1 MSSERKDN
9 ISLRRTSSTSKVI
22 SRALVPILSG
32 LLVAASMPPWG
43 WWPLA
48 FVGIAMYGTTAVRH
62 RDTSFSTGFLF
73 AVAWFLPSMAW
84 MWFLTAPGYVAAILI
99 FSVMHG
105 IASYI
110 AAKLATNDNS
120 HRSAL
125 VICHSLA
132 EVVRLSFPFGGVPLA
147 TLAIGQV
154 SGPLAALA
162 PLMGVIG
169 ISTATL
175 YLALTHRRF
184 RAICIIGLLVF
195 VGNTW
200 NNTQSTGRT
209 LNLSIVQGG
218 GEQGTHAVDTNPR
231 DVFDVHMV
239 ATKKLQPNSQRD
251 AVIWPE
257 NAISITNKG
266 LFIDSSEYAEITQEA
281 KRLNVPFV
289 VGITEDA
296 GEDQFTNAQI
306 VVNPDG
312 SITGR
317 YDKVRRVPFG
327 EYMPLRS
334 LLKALGAPTDL
345 VPRDARAGTSRGWL
359 DVADTRASVAISW
372 EVFFGGRVNEGIVDG
387 ATFIINPTNGSSYT
401 WTILQTQQIAASRLR
416 ALEQGRD
423 VVQISPT
430 GFSAFIDSFGVVHE
444 RTSISEQ
451 RVVERVIQLRSGRTL
466 YSRMGNA
473 VYIWAVLISFA
484 WLARRRARANR
495 IGAS

>member
-1 MSSERKDN
+1 MRRSSF
-9 ISLRRTSSTSKVI
+9 LL
-22 SRALVPILSG
+22 LVAG

-43 WWPLA
+43 WWPLG
-48 FVGIAMYGTTAVRH
+48 FIGIGLYGLVAAQR
-62 RDTSFSTGFLF
+62 RDNAFSTGFLF
-73 AVAWFLPSMAW
+73 AAAWFLPSMAW
-84 MWFLTAPGYVAAILI
+84 MWFLTAPGYIVAILI
-99 FSVMHG
+99 FCVMHG
-105 IASYI
+105 IASYV
-110 AAKLATNDNS
+110 AATLSANDHS
-120 HRSAL
+120 HRTAL
-125 VICHSLA
+125 IVCHSLA
-132 EVVRLSFPFGGVPLA
+132 EVLRLSFPFGGVPLA

-154 SGPLAALA
+154 SGPLADLA

-169 ISTATL
+169 ITTATL
-175 YLALTHRRF
+175 YLALTHHRF
-184 RAICIIGLLVF
+184 RAIFIIGLLVF

-218 GEQGTHAVDTNPR
+218 GEQGTHAVDSNPR
-231 DVFDVHMV
+231 DVFDVHMA
-239 ATKKLQPNSQRD
+239 ATKTLRPNQERD

-266 LFIDSSEYAEITQEA
+266 LFIDSSEYSEITQEA
-281 KRLNVPFV
+281 QRLNVPFV
-289 VGITEDA
+289 IGITEDA
-296 GEDQFTNAQI
+296 GEGQFTNAQV

-327 EYMPLRS
+327 EYMPMRS
-334 LLKALGAPTDL
+334 LLKAIGAPTDL
-345 VPRDARAGTSRGWL
+345 VPLDASAGDSRGWL

-372 EVFFGGRVNEGIVDG
+372 EIFFGGRVNEGVADG

-430 GFSAFIDSFGVVHE
+430 GFSAFIDSFGVVHD

-451 RVVERVIQLRSGRTL
+451 RVVERSIQLRSGRTV

-473 VYIWAVLISFA
+473 VYIWALLIAFA
-484 WLARRRARANR
+484 WLARRRARAIR

>member
-1 MSSERKDN
+1 MRRSSF
-9 ISLRRTSSTSKVI
+9 L
-22 SRALVPILSG
+22 LILAG

-43 WWPLA
+43 WWPLG
-48 FVGIAMYGTTAVRH
+48 FIGLAMYGSVAVRH
-62 RDTSFSTGFLF
+62 REKSFSLGFLF
-73 AVAWFLPSMAW
+73 AAAWFLPSMAW
-84 MWFLTAPGYVAAILI
+84 MWFLTAPGYLVAILI
-99 FSVMHG
+99 FSVLHG
-105 IASYI
+105 FASYI
-110 AAKLATNDNS
+110 ASKLSINDQT

-125 VICHSLA
+125 IVCHSLA

-154 SGPLAALA
+154 AGPIAGLA

-169 ISTATL
+169 ITTATL

-184 RAICIIGLLVF
+184 RAICVVGFLVL

-218 GEQGTHAVDTNPR
+218 GEQGTHAIDTNPR
-231 DVFDVHMV
+231 DVFDVHMA
-239 ATKKLQPNSQRD
+239 ATKTLQPNSQRD

-266 LFIDSSEYAEITQEA
+266 LFIDSSEYAEITEEA
-281 KRLNVPFV
+281 KRLSVPFV

-296 GEDQFTNAQI
+296 GEGQFTNAQ
-306 VVNPDG
+306 VVINPDG

-327 EYMPLRS
+327 EYMPMRS
-334 LLKALGAPTDL
+334 LLKAIGAPTDL
-345 VPRDARAGTSRGWL
+345 VPRDARAGDSRGWL

-372 EVFFGGRVNEGIVDG
+372 EIFFGGRVNEGVADG

-430 GFSAFIDSFGVVHE
+430 GFSAFIDSSGVVHE

-451 RVVERVIQLRSGRTL
+451 QVVERSIQLRSGRTL

-473 VYIWAVLISFA
+473 VYIWALLIAFA
-484 WLARRRARANR
+484 WLARRRARAIR

>member
-1 MSSERKDN
+1 MRRSSF
-9 ISLRRTSSTSKVI
+9 L
-22 SRALVPILSG
+22 LILAG

-43 WWPLA
+43 WWPLG
-48 FVGIAMYGTTAVRH
+48 FIGLAMYGSVAVRH
-62 RDTSFSTGFLF
+62 REKSFSLGFLF
-73 AVAWFLPSMAW
+73 ATAWFLPSMAW
-84 MWFLTAPGYVAAILI
+84 MWFLTAPGYLVAILI
-99 FSVMHG
+99 FSVLHG
-105 IASYI
+105 FASYI
-110 AAKLATNDNS
+110 ASKLSINDQS

-125 VICHSLA
+125 IVCHSLA

-154 SGPLAALA
+154 AGPIAGLA

-169 ISTATL
+169 ITTATL

-184 RAICIIGLLVF
+184 RAICVVGFLVL

-218 GEQGTHAVDTNPR
+218 GEQGTHAIDTNPR
-231 DVFDVHMV
+231 DVFDVHMA
-239 ATKKLQPNSQRD
+239 ATKTLQPNSQRD

-266 LFIDSSEYAEITQEA
+266 LFIDSSEYAELTEEA
-281 KRLNVPFV
+281 KRLSVPFV

-296 GEDQFTNAQI
+296 GEGQFTNAQ
-306 VVNPDG
+306 VVINPDG

-327 EYMPLRS
+327 EYMPMRS
-334 LLKALGAPTDL
+334 LLKAIGAPTDL
-345 VPRDARAGTSRGWL
+345 VPRDARAGDSRGWL

-372 EVFFGGRVNEGIVDG
+372 EIFFGGRVNEGVADG

-430 GFSAFIDSFGVVHE
+430 GFSAFIDSSGVVHE

-451 RVVERVIQLRSGRTL
+451 KVVERSIQLRSGRTL

-473 VYIWAVLISFA
+473 VYIWALLIAFA
-484 WLARRRARANR
+484 WLARRRARAIR

>member
-1 MSSERKDN
+1 M
-9 ISLRRTSSTSKVI
+9 IRRTS
-22 SRALVPILSG
+22 LPILAG

-48 FVGIAMYGTTAVRH
+48 FIGIALYGSAAVR
-62 RDTSFSTGFLF
+62 RREQSFSTGFLF
-73 AVAWFLPSMAW
+73 AAAWFLPSMAW
-84 MWFLTAPGYVAAILI
+84 MWFLTAPGYIVAILI
-99 FSVMHG
+99 FCVMHG
-105 IASYI
+105 VAGYI
-110 AAKLATNDNS
+110 AAKLSNTGSS
-120 HRSAL
+120 HRTAL
-125 VICHSLA
+125 IICHSLA
-132 EVVRLSFPFGGVPLA
+132 EVLRLSFPFGGVPLA

-154 SGPLAALA
+154 SGPLADLA

-169 ISTATL
+169 ITTATL

-184 RAICIIGLLVF
+184 RAIFVVGILVL
-195 VGNTW
+195 VGGTW
-200 NNTQSTGRT
+200 NSTQSTGRT

-231 DVFDVHMV
+231 DVFDVHMA
-239 ATKKLQPNSQRD
+239 ATKTLQPNQVRD

-257 NAISITNKG
+257 NAISITNQG
-266 LFIDSSEYAEITQEA
+266 LFIDSSEYTEIAQQA
-281 KRLNVPFV
+281 QRLNVPFV

-296 GEDQFTNAQI
+296 GQRQFTNAQV

-327 EYMPLRS
+327 EYMPMRS
-334 LLKALGAPTDL
+334 LLKAIGAPTDL
-345 VPRDARAGTSRGWL
+345 VPRDARAGDSRGWL

-372 EVFFGGRVNEGIVDG
+372 EIFFGGRVNEGIADG

-430 GFSAFIDSFGVVHE
+430 GFSAFIDSSGVVHD

-451 RVVERVIQLRSGRTL
+451 QVVERSIELRSGRTL

-473 VYIWAVLISFA
+473 VYIWALLIAFA
-484 WLARRRARANR
+484 WLARSRARAIR

>member
-1 MSSERKDN
+1 MRRRSFL
-9 ISLRRTSSTSKVI
+9 SLC
-22 SRALVPILSG
+22 AG

-43 WWPLA
+43 WWPLG
-48 FVGIAMYGTTAVRH
+48 FVGIAMYGSAAVKR
-62 RDTSFSTGFLF
+62 RDISFLHGFLF
-73 AVAWFLPSMAW
+73 AAAWFLPSMAW
-84 MWFLTAPGYVAAILI
+84 MWFLTAPGYIAAILI
-99 FSVMHG
+99 FCLMHG
-105 IASYI
+105 TAGYI
-110 AAKLATNDNS
+110 AAKLSTNDNS

-125 VICHSLA
+125 IICHSLA

-147 TLAIGQV
+147 TIAIGQV

-162 PLMGVIG
+162 PLIGVIG

-175 YLALTHRRF
+175 YLALTHCRF

-195 VGNTW
+195 VGNMW
-200 NNTQSTGRT
+200 NNTHSAGRT
-209 LNLSIVQGG
+209 LNLSIIQGG

-231 DVFDVHMV
+231 DVFDVHMA
-239 ATKKLQPNSQRD
+239 ATKTLKPNSQRD

-257 NAISITNKG
+257 NAISITNQG
-266 LFIDSSEYAEITQEA
+266 LFFDSPEYTEIAEEA
-281 KRLNVPFV
+281 RRLNVPFI

-296 GEDQFTNAQI
+296 GEGQFTNAQV
-306 VVNPDG
+306 VVNIDG
-312 SITGR
+312 TIAGR

-327 EYMPLRS
+327 EYMPMRS
-334 LLKALGAPTDL
+334 LLKAIGAPTDL
-345 VPRDARAGTSRGWL
+345 VPRDARAGDSRGWL

-372 EVFFGGRVNEGIVDG
+372 EIFFGGRVNEGVADG

-416 ALEQGRD
+416 AREQGRD

-430 GFSAFIDSFGVVHE
+430 GFSAFIDSFGVVHD

-451 RVVERVIQLRSGRTL
+451 QVVERAIQLRSGRTL

-473 VYIWAVLISFA
+473 VYIWALLIAFS
-484 WLARRRARANR
+484 WLARRRARAIR

>member
-1 MSSERKDN
+1 MRRSSF
-9 ISLRRTSSTSKVI
+9 L
-22 SRALVPILSG
+22 LILAG

-43 WWPLA
+43 WWPLG
-48 FVGIAMYGTTAVRH
+48 FIGLAMYGSVAVRH
-62 RDTSFSTGFLF
+62 REKSFSLGFLF
-73 AVAWFLPSMAW
+73 ATAWFLPSMAW
-84 MWFLTAPGYVAAILI
+84 MWFLSAPGYLVAILI
-99 FSVMHG
+99 FSVLHG
-105 IASYI
+105 FASYI
-110 AAKLATNDNS
+110 ASKLSINDQS
-120 HRSAL
+120 HKSAL
-125 VICHSLA
+125 IVCHSLA

-154 SGPLAALA
+154 SGPIAGLA

-169 ISTATL
+169 ITTATL

-184 RAICIIGLLVF
+184 RAICVVGFLVL

-200 NNTQSTGRT
+200 NNTQSTGST

-218 GEQGTHAVDTNPR
+218 GEQGTHAIDTNPR
-231 DVFDVHMV
+231 DVFDVHMA
-239 ATKKLQPNSQRD
+239 ATKTLQPNSQRD

-266 LFIDSSEYAEITQEA
+266 LFIDSSEYAEITEEA
-281 KRLNVPFV
+281 KRLSVPFV

-296 GEDQFTNAQI
+296 GEGQFTNAQ
-306 VVNPDG
+306 VVIDPDG

-327 EYMPLRS
+327 EYMPMRS
-334 LLKALGAPTDL
+334 LLKAIGAPTDL
-345 VPRDARAGTSRGWL
+345 VPRDARAGDSRGWL

-372 EVFFGGRVNEGIVDG
+372 EIFFGGRVNEGVADG

-430 GFSAFIDSFGVVHE
+430 GFSAFIDSSGVVHE

-451 RVVERVIQLRSGRTL
+451 QVVERSIQLRSGRTL

-473 VYIWAVLISFA
+473 VYIWALLIAFA
-484 WLARRRARANR
+484 WLARRRARAIR

>member
-1 MSSERKDN
+1 
-9 ISLRRTSSTSKVI
+9 
-22 SRALVPILSG
+22 
-32 LLVAASMPPWG
+32 
-43 WWPLA
+43 
-48 FVGIAMYGTTAVRH
+48 MYGTTAVRR

-84 MWFLTAPGYVAAILI
+84 MWFLTAPGYIAAILI

-110 AAKLATNDNS
+110 AAKLTTNDNS

-132 EVVRLSFPFGGVPLA
+132 EVARLSFPFGGVPLA

-266 LFIDSSEYAEITQEA
+266 LFIDSSEYSEISKEA
-281 KRLNVPFV
+281 QRLNVPFV

-296 GEDQFTNAQI
+296 GEGQFTNAQI

-327 EYMPLRS
+327 EYMPLRP

-372 EVFFGGRVNEGIVDG
+372 EVFFGGRVNEGVSDG

-401 WTILQTQQIAASRLR
+401 WTILQSQQIASSRLR
-416 ALEQGRD
+416 ALEQGRW
-423 VVQISPT
+423 VVQVSPT
-430 GFSAFIDSFGVVHE
+430 GFSAFVGPDGAVYDRAGITN
-444 RTSISEQ
+444 RTISEHQ
-451 RVVERVIQLRSGRTL
+451 ISLRTGRTP
-466 YSRMGNA
+466 YSRLGNNA
-473 VYIWAVLISFA
+473 YFWALLVA
-484 WLARRRARANR
+484 LAIVVRQHSRAFQRA
-495 IGAS
+495 AS

>member
-1 MSSERKDN
+1 M
-9 ISLRRTSSTSKVI
+9 RRRSFLPVL
-22 SRALVPILSG
+22 AG

-43 WWPLA
+43 WWPLGFA
-48 FVGIAMYGTTAVRH
+48 GIAMYGSAAVKR
-62 RDTSFSTGFLF
+62 RDKSFLPGFLF
-73 AVAWFLPSMAW
+73 AAAWFLPSMAW
-84 MWFLTAPGYVAAILI
+84 MWFLTAPGYIAAILI
-99 FSVMHG
+99 FCVMHG
-105 IASYI
+105 IASFI
-110 AAKLATNDNS
+110 AAKLSTDDQS

-125 VICHSLA
+125 IVCHSLA
-132 EVVRLSFPFGGVPLA
+132 EVLRLSFPFGGVPLA

-169 ISTATL
+169 ITTATL
-175 YLALTHRRF
+175 YLALTHHRF
-184 RAICIIGLLVF
+184 RAICAIGFLILL
-195 VGNTW
+195 GNTW
-200 NNTQSTGRT
+200 NNTQPTGRT

-218 GEQGTHAVDTNPR
+218 GEQGTHAVDTDPR
-231 DVFDVHMV
+231 DVFDVHMA
-239 ATKKLQPNSQRD
+239 ATKTLQPNSQRD

-266 LFIDSSEYAEITQEA
+266 LFFDSPEYSEIAQEA

-289 VGITEDA
+289 IGITEDA
-296 GEDQFTNAQI
+296 GEGQFTNAQV

-327 EYMPLRS
+327 EYMPLRP

-345 VPRDARAGTSRGWL
+345 VPRDARAGDSRGWL

-372 EVFFGGRVNEGIVDG
+372 EIFFGGRVNEGVADG

-430 GFSAFIDSFGVVHE
+430 GFSAFIDSFGEVHD

-451 RVVERVIQLRSGRTL
+451 QVVERSIQLRSGRTL
-466 YSRMGNA
+466 YSRLGNA
-473 VYIWAVLISFA
+473 VYIWALLIAFA
-484 WLARRRARANR
+484 WLARRRARAFR

>member
-1 MSSERKDN
+1 MRRSSF
-9 ISLRRTSSTSKVI
+9 L
-22 SRALVPILSG
+22 LILAG

-43 WWPLA
+43 WWPLG
-48 FVGIAMYGTTAVRH
+48 FIGLAMYGSVAVRH
-62 RDTSFSTGFLF
+62 REKSFSLGFLF
-73 AVAWFLPSMAW
+73 ATAWFLPSMAW
-84 MWFLTAPGYVAAILI
+84 MWFLSAPGYLVAILI
-99 FSVMHG
+99 FSVLHG
-105 IASYI
+105 FASYI
-110 AAKLATNDNS
+110 ASKLSINDQS
-120 HRSAL
+120 HKSAL
-125 VICHSLA
+125 IVCHSLA

-154 SGPLAALA
+154 SGPIAGLAS
-162 PLMGVIG
+162 LMGVIG
-169 ISTATL
+169 ITTATL

-184 RAICIIGLLVF
+184 RAICVVGFLVL

-218 GEQGTHAVDTNPR
+218 GEQGTHAIDTNPR
-231 DVFDVHMV
+231 DVFDVHMA
-239 ATKKLQPNSQRD
+239 ATKTLQPNSQRD

-266 LFIDSSEYAEITQEA
+266 LFIDSSEYAEITEEA
-281 KRLNVPFV
+281 KRLSVPFV

-296 GEDQFTNAQI
+296 GEGQFTNAQ
-306 VVNPDG
+306 VVINPDG

-327 EYMPLRS
+327 EYMPMRS
-334 LLKALGAPTDL
+334 LLKAIGAPTDL
-345 VPRDARAGTSRGWL
+345 VPRDARAGDSRGWL

-372 EVFFGGRVNEGIVDG
+372 EIFFGGRVNEGVADG

-430 GFSAFIDSFGVVHE
+430 GFSAFIDSSGVVHE

-451 RVVERVIQLRSGRTL
+451 QVVERSIQLRSGRTL

-473 VYIWAVLISFA
+473 VYIWALLIAFA
-484 WLARRRARANR
+484 WLARRRARAIR

>member
-1 MSSERKDN
+1 MRRSSF
-9 ISLRRTSSTSKVI
+9 LL
-22 SRALVPILSG
+22 LVAG

-48 FVGIAMYGTTAVRH
+48 FVGIALYGSMAVQR
-62 RDTSFSTGFLF
+62 RGKSFSTGFLF
-73 AVAWFLPSMAW
+73 AAAWFFPSMAW
-84 MWFLTAPGYVAAILI
+84 MWFLTAPGYLVAIMI
-99 FSVMHG
+99 FCAMHG
-105 IASYI
+105 VAGYI
-110 AAKLATNDNS
+110 AAKLSNTDSS
-120 HRSAL
+120 HRTAL
-125 VICHSLA
+125 IICHSLA
-132 EVVRLSFPFGGVPLA
+132 EVLRLSFPFGGVPLA

-154 SGPLAALA
+154 SGPLADLA

-175 YLALTHRRF
+175 YLALTHHRI
-184 RAICIIGLLVF
+184 RAICVVGFLVLL
-195 VGNTW
+195 GGTW
-200 NNTQSTGRT
+200 NSTQSTGRT

-239 ATKKLQPNSQRD
+239 ATKTLQANKERD

-257 NAISITNKG
+257 NAINITNQG
-266 LFIDSSEYAEITQEA
+266 LFFDSREYIEIAQQA
-281 KRLNVPFV
+281 QRLNVPFI

-296 GEDQFTNAQI
+296 GEGQFTNAQ
-306 VVNPDG
+306 VVVDIDG
-312 SITGR
+312 SVSGR

-327 EYMPLRS
+327 EYMPMRS
-334 LLKALGAPTDL
+334 LLKAIGAPTDL
-345 VPRDARAGTSRGWL
+345 VPRDARAGDSRGWL

-372 EVFFGGRVNEGIVDG
+372 EIFFGGRVNEGVADG

-401 WTILQTQQIAASRLR
+401 FTILQTQQIAASRLR

-430 GFSAFIDSFGVVHE
+430 GFSAFIDSSGVVHE

-451 RVVERVIQLRSGRTL
+451 QVVERSIQLRSGRTL

-473 VYIWAVLISFA
+473 VYIWVLLIAFA
-484 WLARRRARANR
+484 LQARRRARAIR

>member
-1 MSSERKDN
+1 M
-9 ISLRRTSSTSKVI
+9 IRRSFLPLL
-22 SRALVPILSG
+22 AG
-32 LLVAASMPPWG
+32 LFVAASMPPWG
-43 WWPLA
+43 WWPLG
-48 FVGIAMYGTTAVRH
+48 FVGLALYGSVAER
-62 RDTSFSTGFLF
+62 RKEKSFSIGFLF
-73 AVAWFLPSMAW
+73 AAAWFLPSMAW
-84 MWFLTAPGYVAAILI
+84 MWFLTAPGYIVAVLI
-99 FSVMHG
+99 FCIMHG
-105 IASYI
+105 TASYI
-110 AAKLATNDNS
+110 AAQLSTNDHS

-125 VICHSLA
+125 IVCHSLA
-132 EVVRLSFPFGGVPLA
+132 EVMRLSFPFGGVPLA

-169 ISTATL
+169 ITTATL
-175 YLALTHRRF
+175 YIAMTHHRF
-184 RAICIIGLLVF
+184 RALCVVGLLVF

-200 NNTQSTGRT
+200 NNTHSTGRT
-209 LNLSIVQGG
+209 LHLSIVQGG
-218 GEQGTHAVDTNPR
+218 GEQGTHAIDTNPR
-231 DVFDVHMV
+231 DVFDVHMA
-239 ATKKLQPNSQRD
+239 ATKSLQPNSQRD

-257 NAISITNKG
+257 NVISITNHG
-266 LFIDSSEYAEITQEA
+266 LFIDSPEYTEISQEA

-296 GEDQFTNAQI
+296 GPRQFTNAQ
-306 VVNPDG
+306 VVINTDG
-312 SITGR
+312 SVTGR

-327 EYMPLRS
+327 EYMPLRP
-334 LLKALGAPTDL
+334 LLKAIGAPTEL

-359 DVADTRASVAISW
+359 DIADTRASVAISW
-372 EVFFGGRVNEGIVDG
+372 EIFFGGRVNEGITDG

-430 GFSAFIDSFGVVHE
+430 GFSAFIDSSGVVHD

-451 RVVERVIQLRSGRTL
+451 RVIDRSIQLRLGRTL
-466 YSRMGNA
+466 YSQLGNA
-473 VYIWAVLISFA
+473 VYIWAILIAFA
-484 WLARRRARANR
+484 WLARRRARAIR

>member
-1 MSSERKDN
+1 
-9 ISLRRTSSTSKVI
+9 
-22 SRALVPILSG
+22 
-32 LLVAASMPPWG
+32 
-43 WWPLA
+43 
-48 FVGIAMYGTTAVRH
+48 
-62 RDTSFSTGFLF
+62 
-73 AVAWFLPSMAW
+73 
-84 MWFLTAPGYVAAILI
+84 
-99 FSVMHG
+99 
-105 IASYI
+105 
-110 AAKLATNDNS
+110 
-120 HRSAL
+120 
-125 VICHSLA
+125 
-132 EVVRLSFPFGGVPLA
+132 
-147 TLAIGQV
+147 
-154 SGPLAALA
+154 
-162 PLMGVIG
+162 
-169 ISTATL
+169 
-175 YLALTHRRF
+175 
-184 RAICIIGLLVF
+184 

-231 DVFDVHMV
+231 DVFDVHMA
-239 ATKKLQPNSQRD
+239 ATKRLQPNSRRD

-266 LFIDSSEYAEITQEA
+266 LFIDSSEYAEITGEA
-281 KRLNVPFV
+281 RRLNVPFV

-296 GEDQFTNAQI
+296 GEGQFTNAQV

-327 EYMPLRS
+327 EYMPMRS

-345 VPRDARAGTSRGWL
+345 VPRDARAGDSRGWL

-372 EVFFGGRVNEGIVDG
+372 EIFFGGRVNEGIADG

-451 RVVERVIQLRSGRTL
+451 RVVERTIQLRSGRTL

-473 VYIWAVLISFA
+473 VYIWALLIAFA
-484 WLARRRARANR
+484 WLARSRARAIR

>member
-1 MSSERKDN
+1 
-9 ISLRRTSSTSKVI
+9 
-22 SRALVPILSG
+22 
-32 LLVAASMPPWG
+32 
-43 WWPLA
+43 
-48 FVGIAMYGTTAVRH
+48 
-62 RDTSFSTGFLF
+62 
-73 AVAWFLPSMAW
+73 
-84 MWFLTAPGYVAAILI
+84 
-99 FSVMHG
+99 
-105 IASYI
+105 
-110 AAKLATNDNS
+110 
-120 HRSAL
+120 
-125 VICHSLA
+125 
-132 EVVRLSFPFGGVPLA
+132 
-147 TLAIGQV
+147 
-154 SGPLAALA
+154 
-162 PLMGVIG
+162 MGVIG
-169 ISTATL
+169 ITTATL

-184 RAICIIGLLVF
+184 RAIFVVGILVLL
-195 VGNTW
+195 GNTW

-231 DVFDVHMV
+231 DVFGVHMA
-239 ATKKLQPNSQRD
+239 ATKTLQPNQVRD

-257 NAISITNKG
+257 NAISITNQG
-266 LFIDSSEYAEITQEA
+266 LFVDSSEYTEIAQQA
-281 KRLNVPFV
+281 QRLNVPFI

-296 GEDQFTNAQI
+296 GEGQFTNAQV

-327 EYMPLRS
+327 EYIPMRS

-345 VPRDARAGTSRGWL
+345 VPRDARAGDSRGWL

-372 EVFFGGRVNEGIVDG
+372 EIFFGGRVNEGIADG

-430 GFSAFIDSFGVVHE
+430 GFSAFIDSFGVVHD

-451 RVVERVIQLRSGRTL
+451 RVVERTIQLRSGRTL

-473 VYIWAVLISFA
+473 VYIWALLIAFA
-484 WLARRRARANR
+484 WLARSRARAIR

>member
-1 MSSERKDN
+1 MRRSSF
-9 ISLRRTSSTSKVI
+9 L
-22 SRALVPILSG
+22 LILAG

-43 WWPLA
+43 WWPLS
-48 FVGIAMYGTTAVRH
+48 FVGLALYGSVAVER
-62 RDTSFSTGFLF
+62 REQSFSTGFLF
-73 AVAWFLPSMAW
+73 AAAWFLPSMAW
-84 MWFLTAPGYVAAILI
+84 MWCLTAPGYIVAVLI

-105 IASYI
+105 IASYV
-110 AAKLATNDNS
+110 AATLATTDHS
-120 HRSAL
+120 HRTAL
-125 VICHSLA
+125 IVSHSLA
-132 EVVRLSFPFGGVPLA
+132 EVLRLSFPFGGVPLA

-154 SGPLAALA
+154 SGPLADLA

-169 ISTATL
+169 ITTATL
-175 YLALTHRRF
+175 YLAITHHRF
-184 RAICIIGLLVF
+184 RAICVVGFLVL
-195 VGNTW
+195 VGSTW
-200 NNTQSTGRT
+200 NSTQSTGRT

-231 DVFDVHMV
+231 DVFDVHMA
-239 ATKKLQPNSQRD
+239 ATKTLQPNPQRD

-257 NAISITNKG
+257 NAISITNQG
-266 LFIDSSEYAEITQEA
+266 LFFDSPEHTEIAQEA

-289 VGITEDA
+289 IGITEDA
-296 GEDQFTNAQI
+296 DEGQFTNAQV
-306 VVNPDG
+306 VVNTDG
-312 SITGR
+312 TITGR

-327 EYMPLRS
+327 EYMPMRS
-334 LLKALGAPTDL
+334 LLKAIGAPTDL
-345 VPRDARAGTSRGWL
+345 VPRDARAGDSRGWL

-372 EVFFGGRVNEGIVDG
+372 EIFFGGRVNEGVADG

-430 GFSAFIDSFGVVHE
+430 GFSAFIDSSGVVHE

-451 RVVERVIQLRSGRTL
+451 QVVERSIQLRSGRTL

-473 VYIWAVLISFA
+473 VYIWALLIAFA
-484 WLARRRARANR
+484 WLARRRARAIR

>member
-1 MSSERKDN
+1 MRRSSF
-9 ISLRRTSSTSKVI
+9 LL
-22 SRALVPILSG
+22 LVAG

-43 WWPLA
+43 WWPLG
-48 FVGIAMYGTTAVRH
+48 FIGIGLYGSVAVQR
-62 RDTSFSTGFLF
+62 RDNAFSTGFLF
-73 AVAWFLPSMAW
+73 AAAWFLPSMAW
-84 MWFLTAPGYVAAILI
+84 MWFLTAPGYIVAILI
-99 FSVMHG
+99 FCVMHG
-105 IASYI
+105 IASYV
-110 AAKLATNDNS
+110 AATLSANDHS
-120 HRSAL
+120 HRTAL
-125 VICHSLA
+125 IVCHSLA
-132 EVVRLSFPFGGVPLA
+132 EVLRLSFPFGGVPLA

-154 SGPLAALA
+154 SGPLADLA

-169 ISTATL
+169 ITTATL
-175 YLALTHRRF
+175 YLALTHHRF
-184 RAICIIGLLVF
+184 RAIFIIGLLVF

-218 GEQGTHAVDTNPR
+218 GEQGTHAVDSNPR
-231 DVFDVHMV
+231 DVFDVHMA
-239 ATKKLQPNSQRD
+239 ATKTLRPNQERD

-266 LFIDSSEYAEITQEA
+266 LFIDSSEYSEITLEA
-281 KRLNVPFV
+281 QRLNVPFV

-296 GEDQFTNAQI
+296 GEGQFTNAQV

-327 EYMPLRS
+327 EYMPMRS
-334 LLKALGAPTDL
+334 LLKAIGAPTDL
-345 VPRDARAGTSRGWL
+345 VPRDARAGDSRGWL
-359 DVADTRASVAISW
+359 DVADTRASIAISW
-372 EVFFGGRVNEGIVDG
+372 EIFFGGRVNEGVADG

-430 GFSAFIDSFGVVHE
+430 GFSAFIDSSGVVHD

-451 RVVERVIQLRSGRTL
+451 QVVERSIQLRSGRTL

-473 VYIWAVLISFA
+473 VYIWALLIAFA
-484 WLARRRARANR
+484 WLARRRARAIR

>member
-1 MSSERKDN
+1 MRRSSF
-9 ISLRRTSSTSKVI
+9 L
-22 SRALVPILSG
+22 LILAG

-43 WWPLA
+43 WWPLG
-48 FVGIAMYGTTAVRH
+48 FIGLAMYGSVAVRH
-62 RDTSFSTGFLF
+62 REKSFSLGFLF
-73 AVAWFLPSMAW
+73 ATAWFLPSMAW
-84 MWFLTAPGYVAAILI
+84 MWFLTAPGYLVAILI
-99 FSVMHG
+99 FSVLHG
-105 IASYI
+105 FASYI
-110 AAKLATNDNS
+110 ASKLSINDQS
-120 HRSAL
+120 HKSAL
-125 VICHSLA
+125 IVCHSLA

-154 SGPLAALA
+154 AGPIAGLA

-169 ISTATL
+169 ITTATL

-184 RAICIIGLLVF
+184 RAICVVGFLVL

-218 GEQGTHAVDTNPR
+218 GEQGTHAIDTNPR
-231 DVFDVHMV
+231 DVFDVHMA
-239 ATKKLQPNSQRD
+239 ATKTLQPNSQRD

-266 LFIDSSEYAEITQEA
+266 LFIDSSEYAEITEEA
-281 KRLNVPFV
+281 KRLSVPFV

-296 GEDQFTNAQI
+296 GEGQFTNAQ
-306 VVNPDG
+306 VVINPDG

-327 EYMPLRS
+327 EYMPMRS
-334 LLKALGAPTDL
+334 LLKAIGAPTDL
-345 VPRDARAGTSRGWL
+345 VPRDARAGDSRGWL

-372 EVFFGGRVNEGIVDG
+372 EIFFGGRVNEGVADG

-430 GFSAFIDSFGVVHE
+430 GFSAFIDSSGVVHE

-451 RVVERVIQLRSGRTL
+451 QVVERSIQLRSGRTL

-473 VYIWAVLISFA
+473 VYIWALLIAFA
-484 WLARRRARANR
+484 WLARRRARAIR

>member
-1 MSSERKDN
+1 M
-9 ISLRRTSSTSKVI
+9 RRRSFL
-22 SRALVPILSG
+22 LVFAG

-43 WWPLA
+43 WWPLGFA
-48 FVGIAMYGTTAVRH
+48 GIAMYGSMAVR
-62 RDTSFSTGFLF
+62 RKEKTFSTGFLF
-73 AVAWFLPSMAW
+73 AAAWFLPSMAW
-84 MWFLTAPGYVAAILI
+84 MWFLSAPGYIVAVLI
-99 FSVMHG
+99 FCVMHG
-105 IASYI
+105 IASFI
-110 AAKLATNDNS
+110 AARISTNDNS

-132 EVVRLSFPFGGVPLA
+132 EALRLSFPFGGVPLA

-154 SGPLAALA
+154 SGPLADLA

-175 YLALTHRRF
+175 YLALTHRKF
-184 RAICIIGLLVF
+184 RAICVVGFLVLL
-195 VGNTW
+195 GSTW
-200 NNTQSTGRT
+200 NSTHSAGRT
-209 LNLSIVQGG
+209 LNLSIIQGG
-218 GEQGTHAVDTNPR
+218 GEQGTHAIDTNPR
-231 DVFDVHMV
+231 DVFDVHMAV
-239 ATKKLQPNSQRD
+239 TKTLQPNSQRD

-257 NAISITNKG
+257 NAINITNQG
-266 LFIDSSEYAEITQEA
+266 LFFDSPEYIEIAQEA
-281 KRLNVPFV
+281 RRLNVPFV

-296 GEDQFTNAQI
+296 GERQFTNAQV
-306 VVNPDG
+306 VVNIDG
-312 SITGR
+312 SVSGR

-327 EYMPLRS
+327 EYMPMRS
-334 LLKALGAPTDL
+334 LLKAIGAPTDL
-345 VPRDARAGTSRGWL
+345 VPRDARAGDSRGWL

-372 EVFFGGRVNEGIVDG
+372 EIFFGGRVNEGIADG

-430 GFSAFIDSFGVVHE
+430 GFSAFIDSSGEVHE

-451 RVVERVIQLRSGRTL
+451 QVVERSIQLRSGRTL
-466 YSRMGNA
+466 YSHMGNA
-473 VYIWAVLISFA
+473 VYIWALLIGFA
-484 WLARRRARANR
+484 WLARLRARAIR

>member
-1 MSSERKDN
+1 MRRSSFP
-9 ISLRRTSSTSKVI
+9 L
-22 SRALVPILSG
+22 ILAG

-43 WWPLA
+43 WWPLG
-48 FVGIAMYGTTAVRH
+48 FLGIALYGSVAIGR
-62 RDTSFSTGFLF
+62 REQSFSTGFLF
-73 AVAWFLPSMAW
+73 AAAWFLPSMAW
-84 MWFLTAPGYVAAILI
+84 MWFLTAPGYIVAILI
-99 FSVMHG
+99 FCVMHG

-110 AAKLATNDNS
+110 ASKLSTNDNS

-125 VICHSLA
+125 IICHSLA

-154 SGPLAALA
+154 SGPLADLA

-175 YLALTHRRF
+175 YIAVTHHRF
-184 RAICIIGLLVF
+184 RAICVVGFLVLL
-195 VGNTW
+195 GSTW
-200 NNTQSTGRT
+200 NSTQSTGRT

-218 GEQGTHAVDTNPR
+218 GEQGTRAVDTNPR
-231 DVFDVHMV
+231 DVFDVHMA
-239 ATKKLQPNSQRD
+239 ATKTLQPKQERD

-257 NAISITNKG
+257 NAISVTNQG
-266 LFIDSSEYAEITQEA
+266 LFFDSPEYTEIAQEA
-281 KRLNVPFV
+281 RRLNVPFV

-296 GEDQFTNAQI
+296 GPHQFTNAQV
-306 VVNPDG
+306 VVNIDG
-312 SITGR
+312 SVSGR

-327 EYMPLRS
+327 EYMPMRS
-334 LLKALGAPTDL
+334 LLKAIGAPTDL
-345 VPRDARAGTSRGWL
+345 VPRDARAGDSRGWL

-372 EVFFGGRVNEGIVDG
+372 EIFFGGRVNEGVADG

-430 GFSAFIDSFGVVHE
+430 GFSAFIDSSGVVHD

-451 RVVERVIQLRSGRTL
+451 HVVERTIQLRSGRTV
-466 YSRMGNA
+466 YSRLGNA
-473 VYIWAVLISFA
+473 VYIWALLIAFA
-484 WLARRRARANR
+484 WLARCRARAFR

>member
-1 MSSERKDN
+1 MLCEQYFESDSQ
-9 ISLRRTSSTSKVI
+9 
-22 SRALVPILSG
+22 ALVAILSG

-43 WWPLA
+43 WWPLG
-48 FVGIAMYGTTAVRH
+48 FLGIAMYGSAAVQR
-62 RDTSFSTGFLF
+62 RDKSFSPGFLF
-73 AVAWFLPSMAW
+73 AAAWFLPSMAW
-84 MWFLTAPGYVAAILI
+84 MWFLTAPGYIAAILI
-99 FSVMHG
+99 FCVMHG
-105 IASYI
+105 TASFI
-110 AAKLATNDNS
+110 AAKLSTTDNS

-125 VICHSLA
+125 IVCHSLA
-132 EVVRLSFPFGGVPLA
+132 EVLRLSFPFGGVPLA

-169 ISTATL
+169 ITTVTL
-175 YLALTHRRF
+175 YLALTHHRF
-184 RAICIIGLLVF
+184 RTICIVGLLVF

-200 NNTQSTGRT
+200 NNTHSTGRT

-231 DVFDVHMV
+231 DVFDVHMIT
-239 ATKKLQPNSQRD
+239 TKTLQPNSQRD

-257 NAISITNKG
+257 NAISITSQG
-266 LFIDSSEYAEITQEA
+266 LFFDSPEYSEIAQEA

-296 GEDQFTNAQI
+296 GEGQFTNAQV
-306 VVNPDG
+306 VVNSDG

-327 EYMPLRS
+327 EYMPLRP

-345 VPRDARAGTSRGWL
+345 VPRDARAGDSRGWL

-372 EVFFGGRVNEGIVDG
+372 EIFFGGRVNEGVADG
-387 ATFIINPTNGSSYT
+387 ATFIINPTNGSSST

-451 RVVERVIQLRSGRTL
+451 QVVERAIQLRSGRTL

-473 VYIWAVLISFA
+473 VYIWALLISFA
-484 WLARRRARANR
+484 WLARRRARAIR